1 MSVLKCTTVLYKT
14 QQCMYQLV
22 YAASPFPPRFFP
34 SSPNHYP
41 TSPTLDYLLPFHI
54 IIATFSSDYLLPRL
68 NLSFEH
74 VLFRYILINFVSISF
89 GWNLSLEFVFC
100 RPQIPFALP
109 LIVPWKI
116 QIWVSRWNFVDSV
129 TRQIYLIY
137 QLYSN
142 LYK

>member
-54 IIATFSSDYLLPRL
+54 IIATFSSDYLLPSTKFIFWTCL
-68 NLSFEH
+68 ISLHFDKLCIYFFWLKSIFGICFLPPTDSLCPPLDSPMENSNLSFHNE
-74 VLFRYILINFVSISF
+74 IS
-89 GWNLSLEFVFC
+89 W
-100 RPQIPFALP
+100 IA
-109 LIVPWKI
+109 
-116 QIWVSRWNFVDSV
+116 
-129 TRQIYLIY
+129 
-137 QLYSN
+137 
-142 LYK
+142 